1 MLLALR
7 CNLVSNM
14 RLLLFCIVLMALCTN
29 CFSQAS
35 DFIVVKKR
43 NNRTLKTYFPGSIIA
58 LQTVYGNYLGGV
70 VQAIRHDSV
79 FIKEYDIRAVP
90 NQWGV
95 SSVDTLGSYVVALH
109 YKDIEIVVM
118 KQRQS
123 FGFIKSGAILI
134 IGGMGYIALNIFNG
148 KYLKQPI
155 TDLDNRKSLAIAL
168 GVAGAGFIMN
178 RLHKYNNKNGR
189 RYRVE
194 YVRMNERQ
202 RA

>member
-1 MLLALR
+1 
-7 CNLVSNM
+7 M
-14 RLLLFCIVLMALCTN
+14 RLLLLCIVLMTVSAN

-43 NNRTLKTYFPGSIIA
+43 NNRTLKTYFPGSVIA
-58 LQTVYGNYLGGV
+58 LQTVYGNYLGGI

-79 FIKEYDIRAVP
+79 FIKEYDIRVVP

-109 YKDIEIVVM
+109 YKDIEIVVK

-123 FGFIKSGAILI
+123 FVYIRNGDLLM
-134 IGGMGYIALNIFNG
+134 IGGLGYIALNIFNG
-148 KYLKQPI
+148 NYLKQSI
-155 TDLDNRKSLAIAL
+155 TDLDNRKSFAIAL
-168 GVAGAGFIMN
+168 GVVGAGYLMN
-178 RLHKYNNKNGR
+178 RLYKYKNGK

>member
-1 MLLALR
+1 MQLR
-7 CNLVSNM
+7 STLVHLM
-14 RLLLFCIVLMALCTN
+14 RLLLFCIVLLALSGN

-43 NNRTLKTYFPGSIIA
+43 NNRTLKTYFPGSTIA

-70 VQAIRHDSV
+70 VQAVRHDSV
-79 FIKEYDIRAVP
+79 FIKEYNIRSVP

-109 YKDIEIVVM
+109 YKDIEIVMM

-123 FGFIKSGAILI
+123 FGFIKNGAILM
-134 IGGMGYIALNIFNG
+134 IGGLGYIALNIFNG

-168 GVAGAGFIMN
+168 GVAGAGFLMN
-178 RLHKYNNKNGR
+178 RLHKYNNKNGK